1 MPPTTRSAT
10 PAPLTAVDIRDD
22 AVRHN
27 ISFRPHTRRIAQ
39 LRHIAGAL
47 LTEGGIGRDV
57 VETVQ
62 LLVSEIVTNAVVH
75 GCADRVRFSVSYDRS
90 GSGYGGDVLIEV
102 DDGRPARIEARSAG
116 ADDETGRGMFLVDAL
131 AHSWGR
137 RGTRTWCTVATG
149 EAS

>member
-1 MPPTTRSAT
+1 MPPTTHRAT
-10 PAPLTAVDIRDD
+10 PAPLSAVDIRDD
-22 AVRHN
+22 AVRLN
-27 ISFRPHTRRIAQ
+27 ISFRPHTRRVAQ

-75 GCADRVRFSVSYDRS
+75 GCTDRVRFSVSYDRS
-90 GSGYGGDVLIEV
+90 GSGEVLIEV
-102 DDGRPARIEARSAG
+102 DDGHPARIKVRSPES
-116 ADDETGRGMFLVDAL
+116 DDETGRGMFLVDAL
-131 AHSWGR
+131 ARTWGR
-137 RGTRTWCTVATG
+137 HGTRTWCTVATG

>member
-22 AVRHN
+22 AVRLN

-39 LRHIAGAL
+39 LRHIAGTL

-75 GCADRVRFSVSYDRS
+75 GCGDRVRFSVSYDRS
-90 GSGYGGDVLIEV
+90 GSSDVLIEV
-102 DDGRPARIEARSAG
+102 DDGHPARIKVRSPES
-116 ADDETGRGMFLVDAL
+116 DDETGRGMFLVDAL
-131 AHSWGR
+131 ARAWGR
-137 RGTRTWCTVATG
+137 HGTRTWCTVATG